1 MANARQQSVGANEA
15 TDFARK
21 EALSVSLKKNLETV
35 NSVQKIVDQ
44 SRYSARHTEDS
55 MPKEHISGKNIS
67 IAQVALKDRNPSYA
81 NLKLVSRTSLQN
93 KETLAKV

>member
-1 MANARQQSVGANEA
+1 MHSIKQDGSITGIHQIAHSSMANARQQSVGANEA

-44 SRYSARHTEDS
+44 SR
-55 MPKEHISGKNIS
+55 
-67 IAQVALKDRNPSYA
+67 
-81 NLKLVSRTSLQN
+81 
-93 KETLAKV
+93 

>member
-1 MANARQQSVGANEA
+1 
-15 TDFARK
+15 
-21 EALSVSLKKNLETV
+21 
-35 NSVQKIVDQ
+35 
-44 SRYSARHTEDS
+44 